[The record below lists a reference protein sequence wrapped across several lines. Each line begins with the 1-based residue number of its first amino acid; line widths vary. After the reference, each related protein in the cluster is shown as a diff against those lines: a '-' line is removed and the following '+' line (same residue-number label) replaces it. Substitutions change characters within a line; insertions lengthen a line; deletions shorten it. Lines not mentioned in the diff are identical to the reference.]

1 MPPIIKIAVSRFFE
15 AFLNLFTTRS
25 ALEFDRF
32 RTSPLGYQSATG
44 DQAPPI
50 TNVAPLELDTSE
62 HGDPAATEE
71 AFTRSVSEGEFDTAW
86 DLLDPDSQASGE
98 GKEDFAREMASRQPT
113 KNLLGTRVRQVRLL
127 PIWTDH
133 ASRKTYHQVAEL
145 VVDYRVRQRQR
156 EMLVTRDVHLVNV
169 AGAWK
174 SLCYRTAAGT
184 GS

>member
-1 MPPIIKIAVSRFFE
+1 MPPLIKLVVTRFWD

-71 AFTRSVSEGEFDTAW
+71 AFTKSVSEGRFNDAW
-86 DLLDPDSQASGE
+86 DLLNPDSQASWDD
-98 GKEDFAREMASRQPT
+98 KEHFAREMA
-113 KNLLGTRVRQVRLL
+113 
-127 PIWTDH
+127 
-133 ASRKTYHQVAEL
+133 
-145 VVDYRVRQRQR
+145 
-156 EMLVTRDVHLVNV
+156 
-169 AGAWK
+169 
-174 SLCYRTAAGT
+174 
-184 GS
+184 

>member
-1 MPPIIKIAVSRFFE
+1 MPPVLKLLTSRMWE
-15 AFLNLFTTRS
+15 TFLNLFTTRTT
-25 ALEFDRF
+25 LEFDRF
-32 RTSPLGYQSATG
+32 RSSALGVQTGSG

-50 TNVAPLELDTSE
+50 TNVAPIEFDTTE

-71 AFTRSVSEGEFDTAW
+71 AFTKSVSEGRFADAW
-86 DLLDPDSQASGE
+86 DLLTPDSQASWE
-98 GKEDFAREMASRQPT
+98 GKNGFAAEMAARQPT
-113 KNLLGTRVRQVRLL
+113 KGLMGTSVRQVRLL

-133 ASRKTYHQVAEL
+133 ETRKTYHQVAEL

-174 SLCYRTAAGT
+174 SLCYRT
-184 GS
+184 

>member
-1 MPPIIKIAVSRFFE
+1 MPPVLKLLTSRMWE
-15 AFLNLFTTRS
+15 TFLNLFTTRTT
-25 ALEFDRF
+25 LEFDRF
-32 RTSPLGYQSATG
+32 RSSPLGQATGG

-50 TNVAPLELDTSE
+50 TNVAPLELDAAE
-62 HGDPAATEE
+62 HGDPAAIEE
-71 AFTRSVSEGEFDTAW
+71 AFTKSVSEGRFNDAW
-86 DLLDPDSQASGE
+86 DLLNPDSQASWDD
-98 GKEDFAREMASRQPT
+98 KEHFAREMAARQPT
-113 KNLLGTRVRQVRLL
+113 KGLLGTRVRQVRLL

>member
-1 MPPIIKIAVSRFFE
+1 MPPVLKLLTSRMWE
-15 AFLNLFTTRS
+15 TFLNLFTTRTT
-25 ALEFDRF
+25 LEFDRF
-32 RTSPLGYQSATG
+32 RSSPLGAQSSDG

-50 TNVAPLELDTSE
+50 TNVVPLDLDSSE

-71 AFTRSVSEGEFDTAW
+71 AFTKSVSEGRFDAAW
-86 DLLDPDSQASGE
+86 ELLNPDSQASWD
-98 GKEDFAREMASRQPT
+98 GKEHFAREMAARQPT

-174 SLCYRTAAGT
+174 SLCYR
-184 GS
+184 S